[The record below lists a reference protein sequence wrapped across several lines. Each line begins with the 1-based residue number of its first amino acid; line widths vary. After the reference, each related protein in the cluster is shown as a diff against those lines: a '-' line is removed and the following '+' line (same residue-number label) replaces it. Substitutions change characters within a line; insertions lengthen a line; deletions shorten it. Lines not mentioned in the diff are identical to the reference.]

1 MLKERTLTINKDEL
15 FRILITEVTEV
26 LKTNLNSATK
36 LKAIC
41 KLLKNK
47 VPYYNWVG
55 FYAVDKKRA
64 DELVLVSFEGEPTE
78 HVRIPFGKGI
88 CGQAAS
94 LQRIYVVQDVSK
106 EANYLSCSSKVKSEI
121 VIPILKNDMIVG
133 ELDIDSHVASPF
145 TSHDKNY
152 LTIIAKMASELL

>member
-1 MLKERTLTINKDEL
+1 MQNQDEL
-15 FRILITEVTEV
+15 FTLIIRDVTEI
-26 LKTNLNSATK
+26 LRTDLNDATK

-41 KLLKNK
+41 KLLKSK
-47 VPYYNWVG
+47 ISYYNWVG
-55 FYAVDKKRA
+55 FYAVDEERTN
-64 DELVLVSFEGEPTE
+64 ELVLVSFVGEPTE

-94 LQRIYVVQDVSK
+94 LQRIFIVQDVSK

-121 VIPILKNDMIVG
+121 VIPIFRKNKVVG

-145 TSHDKNY
+145 TLDDEKY
-152 LTIIAKMASELL
+152 LTIIAKMASEIL